1 MELEG
6 QWWKGELAEDI
17 YQALRYKVCIS
28 VIILLF
34 GATEVMHKS
43 VLQNY
48 YWTGVK
54 LTIWFVCVA
63 CMHATLLN

>member
-54 LTIWFVCVA
+54 LTIWFVCVWRA
-63 CMHATLLN
+63 CMQLY